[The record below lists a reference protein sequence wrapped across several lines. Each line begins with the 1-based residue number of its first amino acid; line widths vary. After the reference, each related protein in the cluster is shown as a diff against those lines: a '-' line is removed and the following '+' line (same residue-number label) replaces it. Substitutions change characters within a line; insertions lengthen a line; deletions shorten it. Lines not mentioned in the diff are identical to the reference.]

1 MDKGKKRGEILVKIV
16 CLMISF
22 GLWLYIS
29 NVENPIRTRKLDGVP
44 VQIIN
49 TDNLENSKLTILPEQ
64 DFKVN
69 LTLEGPASEVFSVKA
84 EQFKIVADLSNYAV
98 KKGDNLIPVQITQYP
113 SNINIKKNES
123 LRINIQLDELVE
135 KSVPIKLEMDTSTK
149 NGFYSF
155 NPVLKPDNALVS
167 GAAKYIDTV
176 KWVVAKGDA
185 KNVEQDVY
193 SNLPLKAVD
202 EVMKEVKY
210 VNINP
215 KTADVYI
222 PVKKSK
228 SVSVNVK
235 TKGTPNKNMIIKSL
249 EAVPSKVDIVGE
261 DNVINSIKSIDTEPI
276 DLSSIAE
283 SKELSVKLSL
293 PNGALLVNGKDFITV
308 KVNVEVIKQKNMTIS
323 IGVTGLAPEL
333 KAVLSQEKLSVIMQ
347 APEDVLN
354 SIHDEDITANLDLTK
369 LTEGEFTLVPKVT
382 TKKEAS
388 IISISPDKV
397 KVIISKKE

>member
-16 CLMISF
+16 CLIISF

-84 EQFKIVADLSNYAV
+84 DQFKIVADLSNYAV

-167 GAAKYIDTV
+167 GAAKYINTV

-215 KTADVYI
+215 KTADIYI

-283 SKELSVKLSL
+283 SKELSAKLSL
-293 PNGALLVNGKDFITV
+293 PKGAVLVNAKEFVTV

-369 LTEGEFTLVPKVT
+369 LTEGEFTLAPKVT

-388 IISISPDKV
+388 IISVSPDKV